1 MARREICQII
11 NRTRN
16 DHVQIKGKNR
26 ASNRKKSGLEHRDFS
41 IGAVLF
47 GGAFL
52 RTNQITLER
61 EFFQLN
67 AGDVTVNPPGVISH
81 TKKVNVSRGVSQNP
95 PMQAVNVVRTV
106 SAPPFGTNDIQA
118 LGHCTRTI
126 PTLLLWD

>member
-11 NRTRN
+11 NWTRN
-16 DHVQIKGKNR
+16 DHIQVEGKNR

-52 RTNQITLER
+52 RTNQFILEC

-81 TKKVNVSRGVSQNP
+81 TKKVNVSR
-95 PMQAVNVVRTV
+95 
-106 SAPPFGTNDIQA
+106 
-118 LGHCTRTI
+118 
-126 PTLLLWD
+126 